1 MLSLF
6 KSSPLLSEEET
17 QWLIDTF
24 VWAFEHF
31 DGEYFLSQ
39 SKIITPTVECF
50 PEPVSSIEE
59 MASVVFARVKS
70 YAGLQNWPIQVVSP
84 AQMSAAG
91 AMPKLQLG
99 TPLRGENAQVAGP
112 AGAVKVSFNP
122 NQINQPQ
129 DLVASFAGAL
139 ARVLIYQRGVLPP
152 GGEVQIDAA
161 CDVLASFFGFG
172 VMVSNTVYHFRGG
185 CGSCYNPYA
194 NRQAALTEQQ
204 SVFVHAL
211 VCYFKEEKYG
221 HKHLKSHL
229 VGQFKKATKQ
239 IRSLINNSERGDL
252 LALQEHAHARL
263 PG

>member
-31 DGEYFLSQ
+31 DGDYFLSQ
-39 SKIITPTVECF
+39 TNIITPTVECF

-99 TPLRGENAQVAGP
+99 TPLRGESAQVAGP
-112 AGAVKVSFNP
+112 ADAVKVS
-122 NQINQPQ
+122 
-129 DLVASFAGAL
+129 
-139 ARVLIYQRGVLPP
+139 
-152 GGEVQIDAA
+152 
-161 CDVLASFFGFG
+161 
-172 VMVSNTVYHFRGG
+172 
-185 CGSCYNPYA
+185 
-194 NRQAALTEQQ
+194 
-204 SVFVHAL
+204 
-211 VCYFKEEKYG
+211 
-221 HKHLKSHL
+221 
-229 VGQFKKATKQ
+229 
-239 IRSLINNSERGDL
+239 
-252 LALQEHAHARL
+252 
-263 PG
+263 

>member
-6 KSSPLLSEEET
+6 KVSPLLSDEET

-31 DGEYFLSQ
+31 DGEYFLNETQ
-39 SKIITPTVECF
+39 IITPTPSCF

-59 MASVVFARVKS
+59 MAAVVFSRVKS
-70 YAGLQNWPIQVVSP
+70 YAGLQQWPITLVAPERMLASTS
-84 AQMSAAG
+84 MTKLNIAG
-91 AMPKLQLG
+91 RW
-99 TPLRGENAQVAGP
+99 RGEQAVIAEP
-112 AGAVKVSFNP
+112 AAPILISYNP

-129 DLVASFAGAL
+129 DLIASYAGVMAK
-139 ARVLIYQRGVLPP
+139 VLILQRGVLPP
-152 GGEVQIDAA
+152 GGEAQLDAA

-185 CGSCYNPYA
+185 CGSCYNQYA
-194 NRQAALTEQQ
+194 NRKAALTEQQ

-211 VCYFKEEKYG
+211 VCHFKGVKDG

-229 VGQFKKATKQ
+229 VSQYKKAKKQ
-239 IRSLINNSERGDL
+239 INTLMDNSERGDL

-263 PG
+263 S